1 MVIYNILWKKYILTL
16 SNVQYMSCVL
26 SFWKID
32 KKIGNSIK
40 KKNSKK
46 RISIISNQKLW
57 RRPSLMCLCAYIS
70 GYRGLC
76 PVWRSSSAQ
85 KSRENSLCW
94 WTFSTVLSCCF
105 QKQLDYAVRVGRLC
119 QSKCLSH
126 GKMITK
132 WKLFHFKW
140 TKVIV
145 TNSYLYFTRS
155 KLLIIQYCFT
165 IFSLRKTVHNIRSC
179 W

>member
-32 KKIGNSIK
+32 KKIGNNIK

-126 GKMITK
+126 GKMITVVQILMRK
-132 WKLFHFKW
+132 IISFLMNQSNCYQQLLVFHQIKIINHSILFYNIQSEK
-140 TKVIV
+140 
-145 TNSYLYFTRS
+145 NSS
-155 KLLIIQYCFT
+155 
-165 IFSLRKTVHNIRSC
+165 
-179 W
+179 